1 MSSLLYRTRDGDG
14 KDIVKEIELK
24 EFPVVEKDFVCP
36 ICHRHQTRGSE
47 MKKIVSSNFT
57 DWEYFDGDT
66 VCADCSKLFSLYFY
80 SYSVENGN
88 IKVFNVREIRENIL
102 RTHETPFKFII
113 TKSKKKHLFYRAYE
127 NLSDETF
134 AIQLENET
142 IFTNRERMI
151 MLFDFVECL
160 ITLGQSKTQMA
171 EGNLNYDI
179 LSQEWGFKAFDFL
192 QSELAKS
199 REIQIPIFCGQKREI
214 SEEDALCTI
223 TSILTT

>member
-36 ICHRHQTRGSE
+36 ICHKHQTRGSE

-88 IKVFNVREIRENIL
+88 IKVFNVRGIRENLL
-102 RTHETPFKFII
+102 RAHEAPFKFII

-142 IFTNRERMI
+142 IFTSRERMI

-160 ITLGQSKTQMA
+160 MTLGQSKTQMA
-171 EGNLNYDI
+171 EGNLCYDI
-179 LSQEWGFKAFDFL
+179 LSHEWGFKAFDFL
-192 QSELAKS
+192 QNELVKS
-199 REIQIPIFCGQKREI
+199 REIQIPLFCGQKREI